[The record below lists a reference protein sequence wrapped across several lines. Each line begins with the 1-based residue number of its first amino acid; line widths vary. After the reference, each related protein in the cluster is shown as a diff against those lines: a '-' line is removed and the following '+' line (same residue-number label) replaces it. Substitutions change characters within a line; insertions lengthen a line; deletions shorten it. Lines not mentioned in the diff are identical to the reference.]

1 MEVLIDNCIGTNP
14 DNFAN
19 FHAIFC
25 RQSFQLILIIF
36 CVQLFTTQQR
46 VCEHTDKDTGDEIWE
61 LGTNWESP
69 LLSSCWGVFFA
80 HYISN
85 VHFENRGKIF
95 LIAGRWLSE
104 TERLLIVYR
113 VVFVEVGQPD
123 DEAWLFASWVLGLVF
138 ITSLGSISDSVS
150 SINSSFQSWDL
161 TEQFTFILQV
171 V

>member
-1 MEVLIDNCIGTNP
+1 MFNCSLLSKE
-14 DNFAN
+14 FAN
-19 FHAIFC
+19 TLARTLVTKYESLGQTGKAHC
-25 RQSFQLILIIF
+25 S
-36 CVQLFTTQQR
+36 R
-46 VCEHTDKDTGDEIWE
+46 VV
-61 LGTNWESP
+61 
-69 LLSSCWGVFFA
+69 GVFFFA

-95 LIAGRWLSE
+95 LIPGRWLSE

-150 SINSSFQSWDL
+150 SINSSFQSCDL

>member
-1 MEVLIDNCIGTNP
+1 MR
-14 DNFAN
+14 AW
-19 FHAIFC
+19 
-25 RQSFQLILIIF
+25 
-36 CVQLFTTQQR
+36 
-46 VCEHTDKDTGDEIWE
+46 DKLGKPIALE
-61 LGTNWESP
+61 LLG
-69 LLSSCWGVFFA
+69 CFFA

-95 LIAGRWLSE
+95 LIPGRWLSE